1 MKNQIQER
9 LSRNL
14 ARVRHLVDSYGRLAG
29 AGQGRR
35 PVNTSDLLR
44 AATVFL
50 HATLE
55 DFLRSIELWKLPA
68 SGEDR
73 LNQIGLAGIN
83 GRAEKFALGKLAS
96 HRGKT
101 VDALILES
109 VTQHLERSNYNTT
122 EDVVLVLKL
131 AGVIPEDVNK
141 HFRQLAELMGR
152 RHHIVHQADKNE
164 KPGHGQFQARS
175 IGTATVNRWVE
186 AVEAFAND
194 VLERL

>member
-9 LSRNL
+9 LRRNL
-14 ARVRHLVDSYGRLAG
+14 ARVRHLVASYTLLAG

-50 HATLE
+50 HAALE
-55 DFLRSIELWKLPA
+55 DLLRSIELWKLPA
-68 SGEDR
+68 AGEDR
-73 LNQIGLAGIN
+73 LNQIALAGMT

-101 VDALILES
+101 VDALIAES
-109 VTQHLERSNYNTT
+109 VIQYLDRSNYNDT
-122 EDVVLVLKL
+122 EDIAAVLRL
-131 AGVIPEDVNK
+131 AGVIPEDVNR
-141 HFRQLAELMGR
+141 HFGQLSELMKR

-164 KPGHGQFQARS
+164 RPGHGQFQARS
-175 IGTATVNRWVE
+175 IGTATVNRWLE
-186 AVEAFAND
+186 AVETFARE
-194 VLERL
+194 VLDRL